1 MKKQIMLNIL
11 FLFALT
17 IMGNAQTEEY
27 AASILKMQKLNGSL
41 ATYDMIFNQLKKAK
55 PNVSDSAWTVVK
67 KDVYDI
73 QVEKL
78 NQQLIPVY
86 QKHFTLDDI
95 KALIAFYESP
105 IGKKLAEKTPLITG
119 ESMQISQKWGMALMQ
134 EIQSY
139 LDKRGLDKPPFGIQK
154 MKNNK

>member
-1 MKKQIMLNIL
+1 MLNIL